1 MATGGKNVVKSVN
14 FSVVSEDQN
23 EQCDTNQAFL
33 RPQQTLNT
41 SVEKE
46 SRPKNAFKIFSK
58 HRRRRNLTGTCIK
71 HWF

>member
-1 MATGGKNVVKSVN
+1 MATAGTPNVVKTVN
-14 FSVVSEDQN
+14 FSLVSEDQ

-58 HRRRRNLTGTCIK
+58 HRRRNLTGTY
-71 HWF
+71 